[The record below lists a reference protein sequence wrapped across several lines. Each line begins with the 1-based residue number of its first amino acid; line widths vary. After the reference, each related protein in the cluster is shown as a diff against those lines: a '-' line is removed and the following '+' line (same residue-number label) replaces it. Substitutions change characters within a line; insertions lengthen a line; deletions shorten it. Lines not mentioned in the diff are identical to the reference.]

1 MLLTIV
7 TYHHEFIFI
16 MIFEKKLMKLNF
28 TIFSLLAEVANLTK
42 LFPLIEKAVG
52 TFGMSGL
59 DRLLGLQATSIL
71 QKIVGVMDT
80 NVFKDRAWFDLL
92 DNMSNSLNPIEN
104 VITQVL
110 FFIKKCEM
118 FISLPFL

>member
-1 MLLTIV
+1 
-7 TYHHEFIFI
+7 
-16 MIFEKKLMKLNF
+16 MKLNF

-110 FFIKKCEM
+110 FFIKKNVKCLLACLFYEWP
-118 FISLPFL
+118 FYFSAFQILPPTTSDES

>member
-1 MLLTIV
+1 MQSRLIITS
-7 TYHHEFIFI
+7 IFI
-16 MIFEKKLMKLNF
+16 
-28 TIFSLLAEVANLTK
+28 LAEVANLTK

-104 VITQVL
+104 VITQVTQKFL
-110 FFIKKCEM
+110 KKQKR
-118 FISLPFL
+118 FTVLNDDTYIFLSLSNFTTNNI

>member
-1 MLLTIV
+1 MQSRLIITS
-7 TYHHEFIFI
+7 IFI
-16 MIFEKKLMKLNF
+16 
-28 TIFSLLAEVANLTK
+28 LAEVANLTK

-104 VITQVL
+104 VITQVTQKFL
-110 FFIKKCEM
+110 KKQK
-118 FISLPFL
+118 IHSA

>member
-1 MLLTIV
+1 MLLPIIMSLFLLWSLKKTREI
-7 TYHHEFIFI
+7 EFH
-16 MIFEKKLMKLNF
+16 N
-28 TIFSLLAEVANLTK
+28 FSLLAEVANLTK

-104 VITQVL
+104 VITQVRK
-110 FFIKKCEM
+110 I
-118 FISLPFL
+118 

>member
-1 MLLTIV
+1 
-7 TYHHEFIFI
+7 
-16 MIFEKKLMKLNF
+16 MKLNF

-110 FFIKKCEM
+110 IFIKKKCEM
-118 FISLPFL
+118 FIGLFYASWPFYFSAF